1 MKHELTEQIQALLE
15 EQCGARRMDDK
26 DDFEA
31 IMQVID
37 IAVEKWINNR
47 CPGCR

>member
-1 MKHELTEQIQALLE
+1 MNHELTEQIKVLLE
-15 EQCGARRMDDK
+15 DRCKTRRMDDK

-31 IMQVID
+31 VMQVID